1 METQRKRT
9 EKLRSLVTHAG
20 GIAAFAR
27 QHNGI
32 DPTYISQLL
41 NGHRSFGERAA
52 RNMEAKIGVKPG
64 WFDIEEET
72 ANVEPVS
79 IPGMVPGTYALI
91 VRGPS
96 MYNPTGER
104 SFKDGDIIFV
114 DPTLDAQN
122 KDFVIARL
130 DNESEATFK
139 QLIVEDGQKMLMAIN
154 PDWKP
159 KFIQINGNAS
169 ILGVVIGKVERWR

>member
-1 METQRKRT
+1 
-9 EKLRSLVTHAG
+9 
-20 GIAAFAR
+20 
-27 QHNGI
+27 
-32 DPTYISQLL
+32 
-41 NGHRSFGERAA
+41 
-52 RNMEAKIGVKPG
+52 
-64 WFDIEEET
+64 
-72 ANVEPVS
+72 
-79 IPGMVPGTYALI
+79 
-91 VRGPS
+91 

-169 ILGVVIGKVERWR
+169 MLGVVIGKVERWR